1 MIKHDSAYLGSAF
14 TSPDARGF
22 WIMPYSI
29 SHIINY
35 LKEETNQK
43 NVIFL
48 LHKNMPGAIQFYQKL
63 GFKIIKN
70 AAPKGPIQ
78 WLIRKIIA

>member
-1 MIKHDSAYLGSAF
+1 MQ
-14 TSPDARGF
+14 
-22 WIMPYSI
+22 YSI

-48 LHKNMPGAIQFYQKL
+48 LHKNTPGAIQFYQKL
-63 GFKIIKN
+63 GFKILEDV
-70 AAPKGPIQ
+70 APKGPIQ
-78 WLIRKIIA
+78 WLLGKFKI